1 MEKIQSHTKLV
12 IVGGGILGVSLLYHL
27 TKEGWK
33 DIVLIEKGELT
44 SGSTWHAAGQCPHMV
59 GSYNL
64 AKVHLHS
71 TKLYKQ
77 LEKETGQ
84 ATGFHECGSLRLAY
98 KNEDIEWFHYVKGI
112 LDNIGAP
119 CEILSTNEI
128 KKIHPFIKLD
138 GLIGAFH
145 TPEDGHT
152 DPTSTTNA
160 MAKGARNEGAKIYR
174 KNRVTDIKQ
183 LPSGEWKVFTE
194 NGDITCEHVVNAA
207 GSFCPEVGAMVGLK
221 DVPSI
226 NMIHHYLVTEAHPE
240 IEKLEKELPVTRDP
254 EASAYLRQE
263 GKGLLIGPY
272 EKDAKPWAL
281 DGMDW
286 KFDMELLEPE
296 LDRIEK
302 HLEIGMNRI
311 PQFKDVGIKKI
322 ICGPITHTPDDNF
335 FAGPAPG
342 LKNFWMA
349 CAASVGI
356 AQGGGIGKY
365 LAQWIVHGDSEI
377 NMLEFEPR
385 RYMSWVTKKYA
396 IEKSTDQYTRMYV
409 TPMPNE
415 SIDVGRPVK
424 TTPIYKKLK
433 DNGAV
438 YLDSY
443 GWEKPIWFGEKG
455 AKEKYSFKRSNAFP
469 YIQKE
474 CENVQNNVGILDLS
488 TFAKYEISGSDS
500 ETYLD
505 RLCANTIPKK
515 DGNIIL
521 SHTLNNIGRIQSEL
535 TITRLS
541 KDNFYVLSSTA
552 SEIRDLDWFNHNLNK
567 DEKVQ
572 IKNVTQDYGV
582 LVLVG
587 PKSRDV
593 LSKLTSENLDNN
605 NFPWLRG
612 KQIEI
617 NKVPV
622 RALRINYMGELGWEL
637 HHPMSQMEILYD
649 AIYEVGKKENIQNF
663 GTYAVNSL
671 RMEKAYRGWG
681 AELTGEISLVE
692 AGMDRFFNL
701 NKKSDFIGSG
711 ALRNKLQSGVDI
723 KIVYLEVNVDDAD
736 ARGNEPVYHN
746 NKIVGVVTSGAYGFR
761 VKKSLAFAY
770 VNSDLAKEGNEFLLG
785 IQGQKRKAKV
795 LGSPVYD
802 PENNKL
808 KS

>member
-1 MEKIQSHTKLV
+1 
-12 IVGGGILGVSLLYHL
+12 
-27 TKEGWK
+27 
-33 DIVLIEKGELT
+33 
-44 SGSTWHAAGQCPHMV
+44 
-59 GSYNL
+59 
-64 AKVHLHS
+64 
-71 TKLYKQ
+71 
-77 LEKETGQ
+77 
-84 ATGFHECGSLRLAY
+84 
-98 KNEDIEWFHYVKGI
+98 
-112 LDNIGAP
+112 
-119 CEILSTNEI
+119 
-128 KKIHPFIKLD
+128 
-138 GLIGAFH
+138 
-145 TPEDGHT
+145 
-152 DPTSTTNA
+152 
-160 MAKGARNEGAKIYR
+160 
-174 KNRVTDIKQ
+174 
-183 LPSGEWKVFTE
+183 
-194 NGDITCEHVVNAA
+194 
-207 GSFCPEVGAMVGLK
+207 
-221 DVPSI
+221 
-226 NMIHHYLVTEAHPE
+226 
-240 IEKLEKELPVTRDP
+240 
-254 EASAYLRQE
+254 
-263 GKGLLIGPY
+263 
-272 EKDAKPWAL
+272 
-281 DGMDW
+281 
-286 KFDMELLEPE
+286 
-296 LDRIEK
+296 
-302 HLEIGMNRI
+302 
-311 PQFKDVGIKKI
+311 
-322 ICGPITHTPDDNF
+322 
-335 FAGPAPG
+335 
-342 LKNFWMA
+342 
-349 CAASVGI
+349 
-356 AQGGGIGKY
+356 
-365 LAQWIVHGDSEI
+365 
-377 NMLEFEPR
+377 
-385 RYMSWVTKKYA
+385 
-396 IEKSTDQYTRMYV
+396 MYV

-488 TFAKYEISGSDS
+488 TFAKYEIAGSDS
-500 ETYLD
+500 VTYLD

-723 KIVYLEVNVDDAD
+723 KIVYLEVDVDDAD

>member
-1 MEKIQSHTKLV
+1 MDKIQSHAKLV

-33 DIVLIEKGELT
+33 DIALIEKGELT

-64 AKVHLHS
+64 AKVHLYS
-71 TKLYKQ
+71 TKLYKE
-77 LEKETGQ
+77 LEKETDQ

-98 KNEDIEWFHYVKGI
+98 KKEDIDWFHYVKGI
-112 LDNIGAP
+112 MDNIGSPA
-119 CEILSTNEI
+119 EIISPNEI
-128 KKIHPFIKLD
+128 RKIHPFIKLD
-138 GLIGAFH
+138 GILAAFH

-160 MAKGARNEGAKIYR
+160 MAKGARNGGAKIYR
-174 KNRVTDIKQ
+174 KNRVIDIKP
-183 LPSGEWKVFTE
+183 LSTGEWKIFTE
-194 NGDITCEHVVNAA
+194 NGEIVCEHIVNAA
-207 GSFCPEVGAMVGLK
+207 GSFCPEVAAMVGLK
-221 DVPSI
+221 EVPSI

-272 EKDAKPWAL
+272 EKNAKAWAL
-281 DGMDW
+281 EGMDW

-311 PQFKDVGIKKI
+311 PEFKDVGIKKI

-396 IEKSTDQYTRMYV
+396 VDKSIDQYTRMYV

-415 SIDVGRPVK
+415 NIEVGRSIK

-433 DNGAV
+433 DKGALF
-438 YLDSY
+438 LDSY
-443 GWEKPIWFGEKG
+443 GWEKPIWF
-455 AKEKYSFKRSNAFP
+455 AKPGIKEEYSFKRSNAFP
-469 YIQKE
+469 YVQKE
-474 CENVQNNVGILDLS
+474 CENVQNNVGIIDLS
-488 TFAKYEISGSDS
+488 TFAKYEISGDDS
-500 ETYLD
+500 QTYLN
-505 RLCANTIPKK
+505 RLCANSIPKK
-515 DGNIIL
+515 EGSIIL
-521 SHTLNNIGRIQSEL
+521 GHTLNNIGRIQSEL
-535 TITRLS
+535 TITKLNNN
-541 KDNFYVLSSTA
+541 NFYILSSTT
-552 SEIRDLDWFNHNLNK
+552 SEIRDLDWFNHNLIK
-567 DEKVQ
+567 EEKVK
-572 IKNVTQDYGV
+572 IKNVTQNYGV

-587 PKSRDV
+587 PKSRNI
-593 LSKLTSENLDNN
+593 LSQLTSEDLGNK
-605 NFPWLRG
+605 NFPWLKG
-612 KQIEI
+612 KEIDI
-617 NKVPV
+617 NKIPT

-637 HHPMSQMEILYD
+637 HHPINQMESLYD
-649 AIYEVGKKENIQNF
+649 AIYEVGKKEKIQDF

-671 RMEKAYRGWG
+671 RMEKAYRSWG

-701 NKKSDFIGSG
+701 NKKNKFIGSET
-711 ALRNKLQSGVDI
+711 LREKLQSGVDI
-723 KIVYLEVNVDDAD
+723 KIVYLEVDVDGAD
-736 ARGNEPVYHN
+736 ARGNEPVYYN

-770 VNSDLAKEGNEFLLG
+770 VRSDLAKVGNEFLLG

-795 LGSPVYD
+795 LGLPIYD
-802 PENNKL
+802 HENNKI

>member
-1 MEKIQSHTKLV
+1 MEKIQSHAKLV
-12 IVGGGILGVSLLYHL
+12 IIGGGILGVSLLYHL

-33 DIVLIEKGELT
+33 DLVLIEKGELT

-71 TKLYKQ
+71 TNLYKQ
-77 LEKETGQ
+77 LEEETGQ
-84 ATGFHECGSLRLAY
+84 ATGFHDCGSLRLAY
-98 KNEDIEWFHYVKGI
+98 KKEDIDWFHYVKGI
-112 LDNIGAP
+112 MDNVGSPA
-119 CEILSTNEI
+119 EILSPNEI
-128 KKIHPFIKLD
+128 KNVHPFIRLD
-138 GLIGAFH
+138 GILAAFH

-160 MAKGARNEGAKIYR
+160 MAKGARNGGAKIYR

-194 NGDITCEHVVNAA
+194 NGDIVCEHVVNAA

-221 DVPSI
+221 EVPSI
-226 NMIHHYLVTEAHPE
+226 NMIHHYLVTESHPE
-240 IEKLEKELPVTRDP
+240 IEKLKKELPVTRDP

-272 EKDAKPWAL
+272 EKDAKAWAL
-281 DGMDW
+281 EGMDW

-356 AQGGGIGKY
+356 AQGGGVGKY

-385 RYMSWVTKKYA
+385 RYMSWVNKKYA
-396 IEKSTDQYTRMYV
+396 VDKSIDQYTRMYV

-415 SIDVGRPVK
+415 SIDVGRPMK
-424 TTPIYKKLK
+424 TTPVYKKLK
-433 DNGAV
+433 DMGAV

-443 GWEKPIWFGEKG
+443 GWEKPAWF
-455 AKEKYSFKRSNAFP
+455 AKPGMKEEYSYKRSNAFP
-469 YIQKE
+469 YVQKE

-488 TFAKYEISGSDS
+488 TFAKYEIKGKDS

-505 RLCANTIPKK
+505 RLCANSIPKK
-515 DGNIIL
+515 EGSIAL
-521 SHTLNNIGRIQSEL
+521 AHTLNKIGRIQSEL
-535 TITRLS
+535 TITRLANN
-541 KDNFYVLSSTA
+541 KFYVLSSTA

-567 DEKVQ
+567 EE
-572 IKNVTQDYGV
+572 NVEINNITEDYGV

-587 PKSRDV
+587 PKSRNV
-593 LSKLTSENLDNN
+593 LSQLTTENLDNK
-605 NFPWLRG
+605 NFPWLKG
-612 KQIEI
+612 KEIEI

-637 HHPMSQMEILYD
+637 HHPMKQMESLYD
-649 AIYEVGKKENIQNF
+649 AIYEVGKKDNIANF

-701 NKKSDFIGSG
+701 NKKSNFIGSE

-723 KIVYLEVNVDDAD
+723 KIVYLEVEIDDAD
-736 ARGNEPVYHN
+736 PRGNEPVYHN
-746 NKIVGVVTSGAYGFR
+746 NKMVGVVTSGAYGFR

-770 VNSDLAKEGNEFLLG
+770 VNSDLADKGTEFLIG

-795 LGSPVYD
+795 VSSPLYD
-802 PENNKL
+802 PENKKL
-808 KS
+808 KA